1 MKKLFFAA
9 GFVLVSMVYVFAGHG
24 GGAASKAKKKAANA
38 LPDAALTLPAG
49 FTATVLATG
58 VDGARHIA
66 VTKQGGI
73 YVKLA
78 WLKNGKGIWYLKDTK
93 HSGTP
98 DEQSGFAN
106 YPGTGMFIKDGYLY
120 ASSNSEVFR
129 YALNE
134 KGEVKN
140 PGQPEK
146 IITGLVDHDRDN
158 AKAITLD
165 NNDHIYVVVGSYTNA
180 CLTGKSLVGPSPC
193 LVLDSAG
200 GVWQFSTSKPNQ
212 TYKDGVH
219 YATGLKNMVGINWN
233 TKTGSLF
240 VMQHNRDQLHDLFPQ
255 LYTAEQGG
263 LVPAET
269 MYELHKGSNAGW
281 PYVYYDQF
289 QHKKILAPEYGGDG
303 KKTGGENA
311 QDPIDYFPAHLA
323 ADGLLFY
330 TGNSFP
336 AKYKNGAFIAF
347 HGKSPELK
355 KGYLIAFVPFVN
367 GKPSGKW
374 EIFAD
379 GFAGPGYENATTAPK
394 HKPCGLAQGPDG
406 ALYVADDMG
415 GFIYRIQYT
424 K

>member
-1 MKKLFFAA
+1 MKKIVLAGSIILACTLCAFAW
-9 GFVLVSMVYVFAGHG
+9 HKG
-24 GGAASKAKKKAANA
+24 GSLKTKKKAVNTT
-38 LPDAALTLPAG
+38 PDAALTLQPG

-78 WLKNGKGIWYLKDTK
+78 WLKNGKGIWHLKDTNK
-93 HSGTP
+93 DGTF
-98 DEQSGFAN
+98 DDQTGFGN
-106 YPGTGMFIKDGYLY
+106 YPGTGMYVKDGYLY

-129 YALNE
+129 YALDE

-140 PGQPEK
+140 PDAPEK
-146 IITGLVDHDRDN
+146 IISGLLDRNRDN
-158 AKAITLD
+158 AKAVTLD
-165 NNDHIYVVVGSYTNA
+165 NNGHIYVVVGSYLNA
-180 CLTGKSLVGPSPC
+180 CLTSKSLVGPMPC
-193 LVLDSAG
+193 PVLDSAG
-200 GVWQFSTSKPNQ
+200 GVWQFNANKAGQ
-212 TYKDGVH
+212 TFSDGVR
-219 YATGLKNMVGINWN
+219 YATGIKNTVAINWN
-233 TKTGSLF
+233 PKLNSLF
-240 VMQHNRDQLHDLFPQ
+240 CIQHNRDQLHDLFPQ
-255 LYTAEQGG
+255 YYTAEQST
-263 LVPAET
+263 LIPAET
-269 MYELHKGSNAGW
+269 MYQLHKGSDAGW
-281 PYVYYDQF
+281 PYVYYDQY

-303 KKTGGENA
+303 KKTGGEKA
-311 QDPIDYFPAHLA
+311 QDPADAFPAHLA

-347 HGKSPELK
+347 HGKSAELK

-367 GKPSGKW
+367 GKPSDKW

-379 GFAGPGYENATTAPK
+379 GFAGPGYETATTAPK

-406 ALYVADDMG
+406 ALYVADDTG
-415 GFIYRIQYT
+415 GYIYRIQYA